1 MGIGVSVFL
10 IAVGAV
16 LAFAVDVSV
25 SGLDLD
31 TVGFILMAAGIIGL
45 VATLFLFNGGGW
57 GGGTRRRTTVVEDDL
72 VDPAPRR
79 RVVRRRD
86 EY

>member
-10 IAVGAV
+10 IAAGAV

-25 SGLDLD
+25 SGIDLD
-31 TVGFILMAAGIIGL
+31 TVGLILMAAGIIGL

-57 GGGTRRRTTVVEDDL
+57 GGVRRTTVVED
-72 VDPAPRR
+72 VEPAPRR
-79 RVVRRRD
+79 RVVRRRAD
-86 EY
+86 S